1 MVLAHVLSH
10 SHHAKMFYV
19 DDLIQNLKCFLPFST
34 AAKQTREL
42 LVQIVHVLTVVKFQY
57 TFRALSSTDNRAD
70 WLTLHSGC
78 FWWKWHFWCMF
89 RKDIT
94 FDEQSMFSAHPGS
107 IAGMGYTVKDFEK
120 VSEVASINNCIVV
133 LSWSALLVNSQTQ
146 LASQAHK
153 LSSGHWA
160 LCPLPSLRLQSSAGL
175 TAISPASFA
184 HFFTFAHLSATPTAL
199 RHACSPPTLALQP
212 ILDKL

>member
-78 FWWKWHFWCMF
+78 F
-89 RKDIT
+89 
-94 FDEQSMFSAHPGS
+94 
-107 IAGMGYTVKDFEK
+107 
-120 VSEVASINNCIVV
+120 
-133 LSWSALLVNSQTQ
+133 
-146 LASQAHK
+146 
-153 LSSGHWA
+153 
-160 LCPLPSLRLQSSAGL
+160 
-175 TAISPASFA
+175 
-184 HFFTFAHLSATPTAL
+184 
-199 RHACSPPTLALQP
+199 
-212 ILDKL
+212 